1 MPRLFPDC
9 SLWITDNRNLPPRP
23 TGSRRY
29 NIEGLEKERK
39 RLRLSQKWAIELSVQ
54 GDLRFLSHHDMM
66 RAMERLVCRAKLPL
80 KYSQG
85 FNPRPALS
93 LAVPRPVGVASKA
106 DLLVLALE
114 QDIQPETLLESFN
127 QAAPIGLRATKAYH
141 LEKAAPRPQSARYEL
156 PLAPERLPA
165 VRARLDELDAQDSWP
180 VERCSA
186 GKDRGG
192 RDIPS
197 TKTQIDLR
205 QLIRD
210 LHLVGDCLQ
219 ITLAPRGDVW
229 ARPAEVLTLLG
240 LEGRVDL
247 AALVRAEVA
256 YGPPEESKKEIEPQ
270 AEGPVEPD

>member
-1 MPRLFPDC
+1 
-9 SLWITDNRNLPPRP
+9 
-23 TGSRRY
+23 
-29 NIEGLEKERK
+29 
-39 RLRLSQKWAIELSVQ
+39 LSVE

-114 QDIQPETLLESFN
+114 QDLQAETLLESFN
-127 QAAPIGLRATKAYH
+127 QASPPTGLRATKAYR
-141 LEKAAPRPQSARYEL
+141 LEKAAPRAKSARYEL
-156 PLAPERLPA
+156 PLAPQRLPA
-165 VRARLDELDAQDSWP
+165 VRARLDELAAQDSWP
-180 VERCSA
+180 VQRSSA
-186 GKDRGG
+186 GKDRSG
-192 RDIPS
+192 RDVPS
-197 TKTQIDLR
+197 TQTQIDLR

-210 LHLVGDCLQ
+210 LHLEGDCLQ

-240 LEGRVDL
+240 LDGRVDL
-247 AALVRAEVA
+247 AALVRAEVDYA
-256 YGPPEESKKEIEPQ
+256 PPEESKKEIEPQ

>member
-1 MPRLFPDC
+1 M
-9 SLWITDNRNLPPRP
+9 
-23 TGSRRY
+23 
-29 NIEGLEKERK
+29 
-39 RLRLSQKWAIELSVQ
+39 SQKWAIELSVE

-114 QDIQPETLLESFN
+114 QDLQAPALLESLN
-127 QAAPIGLRATKAYH
+127 QTSPTGLRATKAYR
-141 LEKAAPRPQSARYEL
+141 LEKAAPRAKSARYEL

-165 VRARLDELDAQDSWP
+165 VRARLDELAAQASWP
-180 VERCSA
+180 VERSSA
-186 GKDRGG
+186 GKDRSG
-192 RDIPS
+192 RDVPS
-197 TKTQIDLR
+197 TQTQIDLR

-210 LHLVGDCLQ
+210 LHLEGDYLQ

-240 LEGRVDL
+240 LDGRVDL
-247 AALVRAEVA
+247 AALVRAEVDYA
-256 YGPPEESKKEIEPQ
+256 TPEESKKEIEPQ

>member
-1 MPRLFPDC
+1 LEIP
-9 SLWITDNRNLPPRP
+9 
-23 TGSRRY
+23 
-29 NIEGLEKERK
+29 EKERK

-66 RAMERLVCRAKLPL
+66 RAMERLVCRANLPL

-114 QDIQPETLLESFN
+114 QDLQAPALLESIN
-127 QAAPIGLRATKAYH
+127 HASPPAGLRATRAFR
-141 LEKAAPRPQSARYEL
+141 LEKAAPRPKSARYEL

-165 VRARLDELDAQDSWP
+165 VRARLDELAAQASWP
-180 VERCSA
+180 VERSSA
-186 GKDRGG
+186 SKDRSG

-210 LHLVGDCLQ
+210 LRLDGDRLQ
-219 ITLAPRGDVW
+219 ITLTPRGDVW

-240 LEGRVDL
+240 LDGRVDL
-247 AALVRAEVA
+247 AALVREEVDYA
-256 YGPPEESKKEIEPQ
+256 SPDESKKEIEPQ
-270 AEGPVEPD
+270 DERPVEPD

>member
-1 MPRLFPDC
+1 
-9 SLWITDNRNLPPRP
+9 
-23 TGSRRY
+23 
-29 NIEGLEKERK
+29 
-39 RLRLSQKWAIELSVQ
+39 LSVE

-114 QDIQPETLLESFN
+114 RDLQAETLLESFN
-127 QAAPIGLRATKAYH
+127 QASPPAGLRATRAFR
-141 LEKAAPRPQSARYEL
+141 LEKAAPRPISARYEL

-165 VRARLDELDAQDSWP
+165 VRARLDELAAQTSWP
-180 VERCSA
+180 VQRSSA
-186 GKDRGG
+186 GKDGGG

-210 LHLVGDCLQ
+210 LRLDGDCLR

-229 ARPAEVLTLLG
+229 ARPTEVLALLG
-240 LEGRVDL
+240 LDGRVDL
-247 AALVRAEVA
+247 AALVRAEVT
-256 YGPPEESKKEIEPQ
+256 YRKPDESKEKIEPQ
-270 AEGPVEPD
+270 DERPVEPD

>member
-1 MPRLFPDC
+1 
-9 SLWITDNRNLPPRP
+9 
-23 TGSRRY
+23 
-29 NIEGLEKERK
+29 
-39 RLRLSQKWAIELSVQ
+39 LSVE

-93 LAVPRPVGVASKA
+93 LAIPRPVGVASKA

-114 QDIQPETLLESFN
+114 QDLQAPALLESFN
-127 QAAPIGLRATKAYH
+127 RASPPTGLQATKAYR
-141 LEKAAPRPQSARYEL
+141 LEKAAPRARSARYEL
-156 PLAPERLPA
+156 SLAPERLPA
-165 VRARLDELDAQDSWP
+165 VRARLDELADQDSWP
-180 VERCSA
+180 VQRSSA
-186 GKDRGG
+186 GKDRSG

-197 TKTQIDLR
+197 TQTQIDLR

-210 LHLVGDCLQ
+210 LRLEGDCLR

-240 LEGRVDL
+240 LDGRVDL
-247 AALVRAEVA
+247 AAVVRAEVDYA
-256 YGPPEESKKEIEPQ
+256 APDESKKEIEPQ
-270 AEGPVEPD
+270 DERPVQPD